1 MRWAFKRMHSRSAN
15 DSIQRRWVARPRLP
29 YFCIS
34 MRKDS
39 QMIFSFGSKV
49 LRMLCLATALGAAIT
64 TNVFAESIATINGTD
79 IDSAVFDI
87 YLESRLRKPTAE
99 ATADEHASIL
109 QEMTDI
115 YLITTQPR
123 ASELAED
130 PRVKAQLE
138 IQYRGILAQTVTTD
152 FLAKNQATDDE
163 ILAQYTS
170 QNEGQQPLEFKA
182 RHILVESQ
190 GLATEL
196 IGQLE
201 RGADFEELARE
212 NSTGPSGPNGG
223 DLGWFTSERMVKP
236 FADAVAALEDGAY
249 TKVPVQTQFGWHVI
263 LREESR
269 QGVPPPLESVRV
281 EIKQRIEQKKFQS
294 YVQGLRD
301 ERASSD

>member
-1 MRWAFKRMHSRSAN
+1 
-15 DSIQRRWVARPRLP
+15 
-29 YFCIS
+29 
-34 MRKDS
+34 
-39 QMIFSFGSKV
+39 MILTFESKV
-49 LRMLCLATALGAAIT
+49 LQTLFLATALCAALT
-64 TNVFAESIATINGTD
+64 TNVLAESIATINGTD
-79 IDSAVFDI
+79 IDSAVFDS
-87 YLESRLRKPTAE
+87 YLASRLRKPAAE

-123 ASELAED
+123 ASELVED

-138 IQYRGILAQTVTTD
+138 LQYRGILAQAVTTD
-152 FLAKNQATDDE
+152 FLAKNQATDEE
-163 ILAQYTS
+163 ILAQYAAQT
-170 QNEGQQPLEFKA
+170 EGQQPLEFKA

-201 RGADFEELARE
+201 RGANFEELAKE
-212 NSTGPSGPNGG
+212 KSTGPSGPNGG
-223 DLGWFTSERMVKP
+223 DLGWFTSERMAKP

-269 QGVPPPLESVRV
+269 PGVPPTLESVRV

-301 ERASSD
+301 EHASSD